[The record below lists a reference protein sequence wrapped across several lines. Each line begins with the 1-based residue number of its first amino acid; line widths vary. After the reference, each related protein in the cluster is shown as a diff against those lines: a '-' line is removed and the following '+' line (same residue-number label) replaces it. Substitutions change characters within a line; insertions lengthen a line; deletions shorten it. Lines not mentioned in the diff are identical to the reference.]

1 MKRLWISLAILL
13 AIFAGS
19 LGNIYYV
26 AHISSLLVTNLNQAE
41 ACAEAEDWGQA
52 QSLTRQTQAQWDH
65 YAPYLYMTH
74 CHGTTD
80 EINTGFREVLECIQW
95 ESVPEY
101 SAANGVL
108 IAEVEH
114 LAEMEDL
121 TLENLL

>member
-19 LGNIYYV
+19 LGNICYV

-65 YAPYLYMTH
+65 YAPYLHMTQ

>member
-65 YAPYLYMTH
+65 YAPYLYLTQ

>member
-65 YAPYLYMTH
+65 YAPYLYMPQ

>member
-65 YAPYLYMTH
+65 YAPPHYMTQ

>member
-65 YAPYLYMTH
+65 YAPYLYMTQ

-80 EINTGFREVLECIQW
+80 EINTGFREVLACIQW

>member
-19 LGNIYYV
+19 LGNVYYV

-65 YAPYLYMTH
+65 YAPYLYMTQ

>member
-19 LGNIYYV
+19 LANISYV
-26 AHISSLLVTNLNQAE
+26 TRISNRLVTGLNQAE
-41 ACAEAEDWGQA
+41 ACAEAGDWSQA
-52 QSLTRQTQAQWDH
+52 QTLTRQAQDQWDR
-65 YAPYLYMTH
+65 YAPYLYMTQ

-95 ESVPEY
+95 ETVPEY

-114 LAEMEDL
+114 LAEMENL

>member
-26 AHISSLLVTNLNQAE
+26 AHISSLLVSNLNQAE
-41 ACAEAEDWGQA
+41 ACAEAEDWRQA

-65 YAPYLYMTH
+65 YAPYLYMTQ

>member
-19 LGNIYYV
+19 LGNSYYV

-65 YAPYLYMTH
+65 YAPYLYMTQ

>member
-26 AHISSLLVTNLNQAE
+26 AHISSLLVTPLTPA
-41 ACAEAEDWGQA
+41 AAWAEAEDWGQA

-65 YAPYLYMTH
+65 YAPYLYMTQ

>member
-65 YAPYLYMTH
+65 YAPYLYMTQ

>member
-65 YAPYLYMTH
+65 YAPYLYMTQ

-121 TLENLL
+121 TL

>member
-65 YAPYLYMTH
+65 YAPYLYMSQ

>member
-26 AHISSLLVTNLNQAE
+26 AQVSSRLVSGLNQAE
-41 ACAEAEDWGQA
+41 ACAEAGNWAQA
-52 QSLTRQTQAQWDH
+52 QVLTRQTQEQWDR
-65 YAPYLYMTH
+65 YAPYLYMIQ
-74 CHGTTD
+74 CHGITD

-95 ESVPEY
+95 ETVPEY

>member
-65 YAPYLYMTH
+65 YAPYLYMTQ

-80 EINTGFREVLECIQW
+80 EINTGFREVLECIQL

>member
-26 AHISSLLVTNLNQAE
+26 AQISNRLVSDLNEAE
-41 ACAEAEDWGQA
+41 ACAEAGNWSQA
-52 QSLTRQTQAQWDH
+52 QALTRQAQNQWDR
-65 YAPYLYMTH
+65 YAPYLYMTQ

-95 ESVPEY
+95 KTVPEY

-114 LAEMEDL
+114 LSEMEDL

>member
-13 AIFAGS
+13 VIFAGA

-26 AHISSLLVTNLNQAE
+26 ARISNCLVTGLNHAE
-41 ACAEAEDWGQA
+41 ACAEAGNWPQA
-52 QSLTRQTQAQWDH
+52 QIFTRQAQAQWDR
-65 YAPYLYMTH
+65 YCPYLYMTQ

-95 ESVPEY
+95 QTVPEY

-121 TLENLL
+121 TWENLL

>member
-1 MKRLWISLAILL
+1 MKRIWISLAILL

-65 YAPYLYMTH
+65 YAPYLYMTQ

>member
-1 MKRLWISLAILL
+1 MKRLWMSLAILL

-19 LGNIYYV
+19 LGNSYYV

-65 YAPYLYMTH
+65 YAPYLYMTQ

>member
-1 MKRLWISLAILL
+1 MPRLWISLAILL

-19 LGNIYYV
+19 LGNICYV

-65 YAPYLYMTH
+65 YAPYLYMTQ

>member
-41 ACAEAEDWGQA
+41 ACAEEEDWGQA

-65 YAPYLYMTH
+65 YAPYLYMTQ